1 MNAVK
6 CQKRSRPLTC
16 FGAVWIIVTL
26 LVATADASAD
36 GCDWTGSGLESPGE
50 GGGVRPVYLR
60 CSQGSVT
67 WLYPRG
73 ALRIL
78 LRYGTQ
84 SKEFQGCLKLSGDY
98 SGANIY
104 VERHRKLQLLSS
116 GSGAEA
122 ARPEEKTRRHCFESR
137 NGQVALFLE
146 ADPTSGSQ
154 DPLRR
159 QKAQFHYDL
168 QLLQID
174 SVNAIP
180 DPWQECRPCS
190 RKETLEMFCSSD
202 FVARGSISSIFN
214 DAQLDQTLMT
224 VRASRVIRQA
234 SSVFR
239 PTSRKRKR
247 KWIAAPSKWKGMDGV
262 EEDLSD
268 ADQDHVAT
276 LHLPLSCHVKH
287 GSGEFLFMGR
297 KRLGDA
303 VLWCAPRL
311 EEWEQWIAEANTQ
324 GTAQCRLES

>member
-1 MNAVK
+1 MTNYDQLGVIRK
-6 CQKRSRPLTC
+6 CQKCSLSTNVKRRPLC
-16 FGAVWIIVTL
+16 AW
-26 LVATADASAD
+26 
-36 GCDWTGSGLESPGE
+36 
-50 GGGVRPVYLR
+50 
-60 CSQGSVT
+60 
-67 WLYPRG
+67 
-73 ALRIL
+73 L
-78 LRYGTQ
+78 LRAE
-84 SKEFQGCLKLSGDY
+84 S
-98 SGANIY
+98 N
-104 VERHRKLQLLSS
+104 
-116 GSGAEA
+116 GSILNV
-122 ARPEEKTRRHCFESR
+122 S
-137 NGQVALFLE
+137 
-146 ADPTSGSQ
+146 
-154 DPLRR
+154 
-159 QKAQFHYDL
+159 
-168 QLLQID
+168 
-174 SVNAIP
+174 
-180 DPWQECRPCS
+180 ECRPCS

-324 GTAQCRLES
+324 GTAQCRLESWIRFRFRIVCLSSALSLIFVRSLARSFVCLFVCLFVRSFVHFSSRMCECMSDRKPDAVNSTSANRNYGEPSKCKCRCCWPFICLITCEFLVQMETDSIEIESNF